1 MTAISVKNLC
11 KTFEITKKAE
21 GLRQSFKYLFNP
33 QKSKLEAVKDISFEI
48 KKGEFVGFL
57 GPNGAG
63 KTTTLKMLS
72 GILSRD
78 SGEVSI
84 LGYDPADRK
93 NDYKRRISMVMG
105 QKGQLWWD
113 LPPMETFL
121 LNRDIYDIPE
131 QEFRHNLGRLSK
143 MLQIDSKLD
152 SPVRKLSLGQRMK
165 CELIVAL
172 LHSPEVLFLD
182 EPTIGLDVSSQK
194 VMREFLTNYNQETGA
209 TIILTSHYMEDVES
223 LCKRIMVI
231 NHGSLVFDGSLRK
244 LIEAVPFKRMELR
257 LDGSYTYNQLA
268 KYGKIIRFKPSKAIL
283 EIERNSASKILK
295 QLLNEINITD
305 VSIHNPEAADVIDE
319 LYQVK
324 HETIS

>member
-1 MTAISVKNLC
+1 
-11 KTFEITKKAE
+11 
-21 GLRQSFKYLFNP
+21 
-33 QKSKLEAVKDISFEI
+33 
-48 KKGEFVGFL
+48 
-57 GPNGAG
+57 
-63 KTTTLKMLS
+63 MLS

-78 SGEVSI
+78 SGEVGV
-84 LGYDPADRK
+84 LGFDPADRK

-121 LNRDIYDIPE
+121 LNRDIYDIPDK
-131 QEFRHNLGRLSK
+131 EFRHNLSK
-143 MLQIDSKLD
+143 MSQMLHIDSKLD

-182 EPTIGLDVSSQK
+182 EPTIGLDVSSQR
-194 VMREFLTNYNQETGA
+194 VMRDFLTKYNQETGA

-231 NHGSLVFDGSLRK
+231 NYGQMIFVGALSELVSK
-244 LIEAVPFKRMELR
+244 VPVKQMEILVE
-257 LDGSYTYNQLA
+257 GNCSYEQMS
-268 KYGKIIRFKPSKAIL
+268 KFGKVLKFNLPEVIL
-283 EIERNSASKILK
+283 EIDRNEASVVLK
-295 QLLNEINITD
+295 RLLSEIDIKD

-319 LYQVK
+319 LYQTNY
-324 HETIS
+324 EAIT